1 MVKKVITLEEARRRL
16 EGRWRPRPRVEE
28 VGIWEASGRVA
39 AEEVRCR
46 VDLPPFDRALYD
58 GYAVRAEDT
67 FGAEEDSPVILRV
80 VGRVEAGEWPSLRVG
95 RGEGAYVA
103 TGAPLP
109 GGADAVVMAEHAVEE
124 GGRVRVYRPVAPG
137 ENVWRRGAER
147 RRGERLL
154 SPGRVLTPWVVGA
167 LAAAGVGRLR
177 VYARPRVG
185 VMATGDELEEPG
197 RRLGRGK
204 IFNSNGPMLCAAV
217 ASCGCTPVWLGVAGD
232 SPRELRRGIRRG
244 LSGCEALIV
253 SGGSSEGEK
262 DLVPSVVSGMGRPG
276 LLFHGLALKPGK
288 PTFVALLGGK
298 PVFGL
303 PGYPLSALM
312 VFHLLVEPYL
322 RRMAG
327 LPDPPSLSVR
337 ARLAE
342 GVEKARGREELI
354 PVRLRPG
361 REGCL
366 AEVVRKGSGAITS
379 LLEVSG
385 YLRVPAERERLEE
398 GEEVEVFLLGG
409 G

>member
-1 MVKKVITLEEARRRL
+1 MVKRVIGLEEARRRL

-39 AEEVRCR
+39 AEEVRCG

-67 FGAEEDSPVILRV
+67 FGAEEDSPVTLRV
-80 VGRVEAGEWPSLRVG
+80 VGRVEAGEWPSARVG
-95 RGEGAYVA
+95 RGESTYIA

-109 GGADAVVMAEHAVEE
+109 RGADAVVMEEHAVEE
-124 GGRVRVYRPVAPG
+124 GGRVRLYRPVAPG
-137 ENVWRRGAER
+137 ENVWRRGTER
-147 RRGERLL
+147 RRGETLL
-154 SPGRVLTPWVVGA
+154 SPGRILTARVIGA
-167 LAAAGVGRLR
+167 LAAAGVGRVR
-177 VYARPRVG
+177 VYAGPRVG

-197 RRLGRGK
+197 RRLGRGR

-217 ASCGCTPVWLGVAGD
+217 ASCGCTPLWLGVARD
-232 SPRELRRGIRRG
+232 SLGELRRRIRRG
-244 LSGCEALIV
+244 LSRCEALIV

-262 DLVPSVVSGMGRPG
+262 DLVPSAVSGMGRPG

-288 PTFVALLGGK
+288 PTFLALLGKK

-303 PGYPLSALM
+303 PGYPLSALL

-327 LPDPPSLSVR
+327 LPEVPVLSLR
-337 ARLAE
+337 ARLVE

-354 PVRLRPG
+354 PVRLRLEKG
-361 REGCL
+361 ECL

-379 LLEVSG
+379 LLEVDG
-385 YLRVPAERERLEE
+385 YLRVPRERERLKE

-409 G
+409 R